1 VDKSQTNS
9 APKRTYRKQAATK
22 AVHKTDSPGVIVSRV
37 PIESCAA
44 ERAQWLAELA
54 SALEEAQQLAW
65 HLSMSSERAAEA
77 LSLYGQLEAVR
88 VEVQSLRLR
97 RANGIRSNSD
107 PNWSTWAGAAS

>member
-1 VDKSQTNS
+1 M
-9 APKRTYRKQAATK
+9 
-22 AVHKTDSPGVIVSRV
+22 IVSRV

-54 SALEEAQQLAW
+54 NALEEAQRLAW

-77 LSLYGQLEAVR
+77 LNLYGQLEAVR

-97 RANGIRSNSD
+97 RANGIGSNSD
-107 PNWSTWAGAAS
+107 PDWTTWEGAAS